1 MGTTASPLRG
11 LPASMEFV
19 IYYGGA
25 SPGDGNFADI
35 VAIDGEIVEVLAE
48 RERRKKKQSD

>member
-1 MGTTASPLRG
+1 MREAEV
-11 LPASMEFV
+11 EFV

>member
-1 MGTTASPLRG
+1 MTSYRTYEPHVT
-11 LPASMEFV
+11 LPQFV

>member
-1 MGTTASPLRG
+1 MSDEVEVTFT
-11 LPASMEFV
+11 FC
-19 IYYGGA
+19 GGDA
-25 SPGDGNFADI
+25 EPDGEHLLADI